1 MTSRPH
7 AHHRG
12 PGMLRIIATSSLG
25 TMLEYYDFFVYVALT
40 ATLTQLFLPSTD
52 STVAAL
58 AGVATFGIAYVAR
71 PLGTVIFSPMSDRI
85 GRKKTFVIT
94 LAIMGIA
101 TVGIGCLPTYA
112 VAGVAAP
119 IALLTLRIVQGV
131 ALGGEYGS
139 AVVYVMEH
147 APEGSK
153 GAATSVL
160 QSTASIGLLLALVIV
175 GALRLSLDAASFVSW
190 GWRVP
195 FVISAPIVA
204 VATWIRLGMTETP
217 VFAEMKEAG
226 RLSKRPL
233 QETLSSRTSWKAILV
248 AMFGAQGGTSV
259 SLYTSIVYMLYF
271 LQNVLKVEPMQANLC
286 LGFGILIA
294 APLYPVF
301 GKLSDAI
308 GRARVMLIGIVLW
321 IAAAYPAFAGIRSSV
336 ASMQWV
342 SVSLLI
348 AVLAIL
354 TAMIMAPLPAF
365 IAECFPPQSRTTGFG
380 LAQQLGN
387 VVFGGFLPL
396 ISLSLVKLTGN
407 SLAGVGYSIAS
418 LLPCLAVTWIWGL
431 KQDARARSA
440 RSARAGGV
448 SARRAGE
455 PVSMR

>member
-1 MTSRPH
+1 MSNGTR
-7 AHHRG
+7 AHDHQQ
-12 PGMLRIIATSSLG
+12 GMVRIIATSSLG
-25 TMLEYYDFFVYVALT
+25 TMLEYYDFIVYVALT
-40 ATLTQLFLPSTD
+40 ATLTHLFLPDTD
-52 STVAAL
+52 KIVATF

-71 PLGTVIFSPMSDRI
+71 PLGTIIFNPMSDRI
-85 GRKKTFVIT
+85 GRKRTFVIT
-94 LAIMGIA
+94 LALMGIA

-119 IALLTLRIVQGV
+119 VALITLRIVQGI

-147 APEGSK
+147 APEGRK
-153 GAATSVL
+153 GMSTSVL
-160 QSTASIGLLLALVIV
+160 QGTASIGLLLALAIV
-175 GALRLSLDAASFVSW
+175 SMLKVSLVPTSFEAW

-204 VATWIRLGMTETP
+204 VATWIRFGMTETP
-217 VFAEMKEAG
+217 IFSQMKAAG
-226 RLSKRPL
+226 RLSKSPL
-233 QETLSSRTSWKAILV
+233 QDTLSSKSSWKAILV

-271 LQNVLKVEPMQANLC
+271 LQNVLKVEPTTANLC
-286 LGFGILIA
+286 LGAAILIA
-294 APLYPVF
+294 APFYPAF

-321 IAAAYPAFAGIRSSV
+321 IVAVYPAFAGIKASASS
-336 ASMQWV
+336 AQWV
-342 SVSLLI
+342 QVSLLI

-387 VVFGGFLPL
+387 VLFGGFLPL
-396 ISLSLVKLTGN
+396 ISLTLVNWTGN
-407 SLAGVGYSIAS
+407 PLAGVGYSIAS
-418 LLPCLAVTWIWGL
+418 LLPCLAVTWVWGL
-431 KQDARARSA
+431 KQDAR
-440 RSARAGGV
+440 V
-448 SARRAGE
+448 RRLERHAAK
-455 PVSMR
+455 PVSGTERLTAR